1 MSPWSCSRK
10 DGNVLLRVYV
20 QPKASKNE
28 IVGLHGDAL
37 KIRLTSPPVDGKA
50 NKALVAFIAR
60 ILSVPKRQVTLHSG
74 QQNRNKVL
82 KIEGV
87 TEERLQQVLTL

>member
-1 MSPWSCSRK
+1 M
-10 DGNVLLRVYV
+10 

-28 IVGLHGDAL
+28 IVGLHGEAV

-50 NKALVAFIAR
+50 NKALVAFVA
-60 ILSVPKRQVTLHSG
+60 KTLHVSKSSVALQSG

-82 KIEGV
+82 RVEGV
-87 TEERLQQVLTL
+87 TEEQLQQIVQL

>member
-10 DGNVLLRVYV
+10 DGSFLLRVYV

-60 ILSVPKRQVTLHSG
+60 TLSVPKRQVTLQSG

>member
-1 MSPWSCSRK
+1 
-10 DGNVLLRVYV
+10 LRVYV

-60 ILSVPKRQVTLHSG
+60 TLSVPKRQVTLQSG

>member
-1 MSPWSCSRK
+1 
-10 DGNVLLRVYV
+10 LRVYV

-60 ILSVPKRQVTLHSG
+60 ILSVPKRQVTLQSG

-87 TEERLQQVLTL
+87 TEEWLQQVLTL